1 MSGVRGAFRK
11 GKEAVGFD
19 VVDDDVSVGRLL
31 EITYHTFC
39 KVVYPFRIWIYIST
53 LTHAI
58 ATSEKKMTSS
68 RVYNTTAICSGKAK
82 VKRAQARSTQQWLD
96 SLLNRDGH
104 NITNLHTPQEPTHSG
119 EDNSHDASKSL

>member
-39 KVVYPFRIWIYIST
+39 KVVYPFRIYIFLHLLT
-53 LTHAI
+53 L
-58 ATSEKKMTSS
+58 SL
-68 RVYNTTAICSGKAK
+68 R
-82 VKRAQARSTQQWLD
+82 VKRT
-96 SLLNRDGH
+96 
-104 NITNLHTPQEPTHSG
+104 
-119 EDNSHDASKSL
+119 